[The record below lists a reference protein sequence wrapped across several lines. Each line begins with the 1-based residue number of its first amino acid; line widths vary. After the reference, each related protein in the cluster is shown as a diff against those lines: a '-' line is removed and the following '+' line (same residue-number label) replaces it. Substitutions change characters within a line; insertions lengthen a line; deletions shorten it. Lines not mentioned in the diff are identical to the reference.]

1 MTLPLRAP
9 LPRTLTLT
17 GDRPGAAMAALGSA
31 AVVAGG
37 LVAAVTGP
45 LALAR
50 GSWAAAYLVL
60 VCGVGQLAMAAARLL
75 APAVADGPADAPAAR
90 ARSARRGWQ
99 QLGTWNLAN
108 ALVMAGTLAAPR
120 VSPQVSF
127 QVSPG
132 VSPWIVDVGGL
143 GCVAAVALAWLHAR
157 TLPRGFT
164 RGAYRA
170 VLALLA
176 LSIPVGLLLTHLR
189 SAR

>member
-1 MTLPLRAP
+1 VTLPLRAP

-75 APAVADGPADAPAAR
+75 APAVADGPADAPAAQ

-108 ALVMAGTLAAPR
+108 ALVIAGTLAAPR
-120 VSPQVSF
+120 VSP
-127 QVSPG
+127 
-132 VSPWIVDVGGL
+132 WIVDIGGL
-143 GCVAAVALAWLHAR
+143 GCVAAVVLAWLQAR
-157 TLPRGFT
+157 TLPRGFSS
-164 RGAYRA
+164 GAYRA
-170 VLALLA
+170 LLALLA
-176 LSIPVGLLLTHLR
+176 VSIPVGLLLTHLR
-189 SAR
+189 SVR